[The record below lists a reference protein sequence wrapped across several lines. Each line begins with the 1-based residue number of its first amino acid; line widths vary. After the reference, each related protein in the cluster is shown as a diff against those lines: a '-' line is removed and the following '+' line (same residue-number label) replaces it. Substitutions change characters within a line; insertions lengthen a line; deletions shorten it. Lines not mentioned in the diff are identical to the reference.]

1 MGSSQGCQYWRCP
14 HGAGVGWVR
23 VMPESKGGWYGH
35 SPFCSYCSK
44 CDASYAIK
52 SSTRIFVSSVSWQLT
67 ESVKEKGHV
76 CLWGRLYVSVD
87 KKFVSKRIPEFWSC
101 RHSYW
106 NLLGQQE
113 MGNAARRIAP
123 WSASLSFPT
132 NWLGIRESSQG
143 VLFRKTLWECTC
155 FGKDREHQHTLKSF
169 NSSAKR
175 QSCISLERME
185 WRKLGFQGRQSFQH
199 GSLRTEGT
207 NRAGGRGRLHPRHAP
222 ELAWRRRRVE
232 PADRMP
238 KYPPLP
244 PLLPQ

>member
-87 KKFVSKRIPEFWSC
+87 KKFVSKKKKKRNLSQKEFQNFDPAGIP
-101 RHSYW
+101 
-106 NLLGQQE
+106 
-113 MGNAARRIAP
+113 I
-123 WSASLSFPT
+123 
-132 NWLGIRESSQG
+132 GICWDS
-143 VLFRKTLWECTC
+143 RKW
-155 FGKDREHQHTLKSF
+155 GMQP
-169 NSSAKR
+169 
-175 QSCISLERME
+175 
-185 WRKLGFQGRQSFQH
+185 
-199 GSLRTEGT
+199 EG
-207 NRAGGRGRLHPRHAP
+207 LPRDQPH
-222 ELAWRRRRVE
+222 
-232 PADRMP
+232 
-238 KYPPLP
+238 
-244 PLLPQ
+244 